1 MAGRRADATRNAER
15 LLAAARELFDE
26 VGPDV
31 PLDEVAH
38 RAGVGNATLYRNFPT
53 RGDLLVA
60 VYADEVA
67 ELCARGDAP
76 TTADPVDAL
85 FDWLGEFVAHV
96 ATKRELAHAATTGDH
111 RTERFDQ
118 WHAAMRRTAAGLV
131 DRARRAGVVRPDLD
145 AVDLLALANGVALAG
160 GGTGTARRLLALVR
174 YGVDVR
180 SG

>member
-31 PLDEVAH
+31 ALDEVAR

-60 VYADEVA
+60 AYADEVA
-67 ELCARGDAP
+67 ELCAQGDAAAA
-76 TTADPVDAL
+76 ADPADAL

-96 ATKRELAHAATTGDH
+96 ATKRELAHAATSGEQ
-111 RTERFDQ
+111 RTERFGQ
-118 WHAAMRRTAAGLV
+118 WHAAMHRTAAGLV
-131 DRARRAGVVRPDLD
+131 DRARLAGAVRPDLD
-145 AVDLLALANGVALAG
+145 AAEVLALASGVALAS
-160 GGTGTARRLLALVR
+160 GTDGSPARLLALVR
-174 YGVDVR
+174 HGIEAR
-180 SG
+180 SA

>member
-1 MAGRRADATRNAER
+1 MAGRRIDATRNAER

-31 PLDEVAH
+31 ALDEVAR

-60 VYADEVA
+60 AYADEVA

-76 TTADPVDAL
+76 TTADPADAL
-85 FDWLGEFVAHV
+85 FDWLGEFVTHV
-96 ATKRELAHAATTGDH
+96 ATKRDLAYAATSGDH

-118 WHAAMRRTAAGLV
+118 WHAAMHRTAAGLV
-131 DRARRAGVVRPDLD
+131 DRALRAGTLRPDAD
-145 AVDLLALANGVALAG
+145 AADLLALASGVALAG
-160 GGTGTARRLLALVR
+160 GTTGSARRLLDLVR
-174 YGVDVR
+174 HGVEVP